1 MKSGVQ
7 GKVLEPTVDQITA
20 ALRLC
25 AVEEPSKT
33 YPCEQCYLYPYSKD
47 GRMSTGRT
55 CFEHLALDT
64 CQLIN
69 RLNDFQNSQCA
80 KLLARITAL
89 EAQLAEAAHE

>member
-1 MKSGVQ
+1 MKSSVQ

-33 YPCEQCYLYPYSKD
+33 YPCEQRYLYPYSKD
-47 GRMSTGRT
+47 GRMSTCRT
-55 CFEHLALDT
+55 CFEHLVLDT